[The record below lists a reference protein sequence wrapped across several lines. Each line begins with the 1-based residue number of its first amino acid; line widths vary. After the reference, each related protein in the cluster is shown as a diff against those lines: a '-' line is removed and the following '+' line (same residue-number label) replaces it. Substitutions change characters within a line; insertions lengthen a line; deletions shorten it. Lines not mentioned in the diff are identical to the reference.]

1 MSEDLFRWVVA
12 AGVLLACAGCIWQ
25 AVILSAIYRAGK
37 QAGTAA
43 KEAEGRLLP
52 LVAHFESIL
61 RTSDR
66 ILEENQSRIAGIT
79 SETLLIVKAAR
90 EHADRIGELIDETNS
105 RAKAR
110 IAQIDE
116 TVGRTVDQVEQAA
129 ESVKGAVLKPVK
141 EVNGIV
147 AGVKAAFS
155 TYAQG
160 ARQNSPDH
168 ITQDEEMFI

>member
-1 MSEDLFRWVVA
+1 MPEDVFRWVVA

-25 AVILSAIYRAGK
+25 AVILSAIYRAGRK
-37 QAGTAA
+37 AREAA
-43 KEAEGRLLP
+43 LEAQTRLSP
-52 LVAHFESIL
+52 LMTHVESIL
-61 RTSDR
+61 TNADK
-66 ILEENQSRIAGIT
+66 ILEENRPHIATIT
-79 SETLLIVKAAR
+79 AETLHIVTAAR
-90 EHADRIGELIDETNS
+90 QQAERIGELIDETNS

-116 TVGRTVDQVEQAA
+116 TVSHTVDQVEHATGA
-129 ESVKGAVLKPVK
+129 VKGAVMKPVT
-141 EVNGIV
+141 EVSGIV

-160 ARQNSPDH
+160 GRRNSPEH